1 MNRKPLFHVKFF
13 IIICLIDVRSE
24 QDGHLIEEV
33 LQALF
38 KFKRDISFP
47 AVRCFSI
54 DSVILDLASRACYF
68 SFSLSGFMLCVEY
81 RNIDV
86 LCLFSELKSKHHMKI
101 TEDAEDVLDNYI
113 DTKKYREAIG

>member
-1 MNRKPLFHVKFF
+1 M
-13 IIICLIDVRSE
+13 
-24 QDGHLIEEV
+24 IEEV

-101 TEDAEDVLDNYI
+101 TEDAEAVLDNYI
-113 DTKKYREAIG
+113 DTKNTEKQLGDKNATSVAQFSNGGICVNKTGKCV